1 MARRSITLLTAFV
14 LVLAACGGDDSTGGG
29 DLTVPDVVGETADF
43 ARGTIEAVGLVAD
56 VIEQESD
63 APEGTVFEQVPAA
76 GASAAEGDTVVVKV
90 STGEDAT
97 TTTTTTGADDTTTT
111 TNTATTAAG
120 DTTTTTAATGTTA
133 AATTTT
139 TAAATTTTTAATTTT
154 AGVEVVTTAEQ
165 CEDHP
170 YYEPRSDP
178 NCSKAVYRLEVNDT
192 TSPRVW
198 QCMSNGDG
206 VYYNQD
212 QPGNLACDQDR
223 NAPNLYFQNNPPAPP
238 YPDYD
243 PTIGTVDT
251 FIECSWK
258 DAQYILDRYDNLTQ
272 GNQTLSGGFQWLVSN
287 DNEVCINR

>member
-1 MARRSITLLTAFV
+1 MARRLFALLIASA
-14 LVLAACGGDDSTGGG
+14 LILAACGDDDTTADG
-29 DLTVPDVVGETADF
+29 DLTVPDVVGSTADF
-43 ARGTIEAVGLVAD
+43 ASGALESVGLVPD

-76 GASAAEGDTVVVKV
+76 GSAAAEGDTVVVKV
-90 STGEDAT
+90 STGPAT
-97 TTTTTTGADDTTTT
+97 DDTTTT
-111 TNTATTAAG
+111 TDG
-120 DTTTTTAATGTTA
+120 DTTTTSAGE
-133 AATTTT
+133 TTTT
-139 TAAATTTTTAATTTT
+139 TSSGTSTTAGATTTTTTAATTTT
-154 AGVEVVTTAEQ
+154 TTAATTTTEQVGLTEQQ

-178 NCSKAVYRLEVNDT
+178 NCSKADYRLEVNDT

-198 QCMSNGDG
+198 QCMSQGDG

-223 NAPNLYFQNNPPAPP
+223 NAPNLYFTNNPPAPP

-258 DAQYILDRYDNLTQ
+258 DAQYILDNYDHLSQ

-287 DNEVCINR
+287 DNEVCAGR